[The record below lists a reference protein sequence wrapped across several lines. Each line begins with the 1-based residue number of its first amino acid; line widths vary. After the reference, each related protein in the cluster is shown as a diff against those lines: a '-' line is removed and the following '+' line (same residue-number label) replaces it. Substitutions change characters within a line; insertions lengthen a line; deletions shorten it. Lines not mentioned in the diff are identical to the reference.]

1 MYVYEL
7 KEKIKEVFNF
17 EFVIVSF
24 YVVFYKFE
32 KEGYVILEWQ
42 EMIGGKLVRKYYK
55 FILKGEEFLKEG
67 INFFEEILKKL
78 KGE

>member
-1 MYVYEL
+1 
-7 KEKIKEVFNF
+7 
-17 EFVIVSF
+17 
-24 YVVFYKFE
+24 
-32 KEGYVILEWQ
+32 
-42 EMIGGKLVRKYYK
+42 MIGGKLVRKYYK

>member
-32 KEGYVILEWQ
+32 KEGYVILEW
-42 EMIGGKLVRKYYK
+42 
-55 FILKGEEFLKEG
+55 
-67 INFFEEILKKL
+67 
-78 KGE
+78 